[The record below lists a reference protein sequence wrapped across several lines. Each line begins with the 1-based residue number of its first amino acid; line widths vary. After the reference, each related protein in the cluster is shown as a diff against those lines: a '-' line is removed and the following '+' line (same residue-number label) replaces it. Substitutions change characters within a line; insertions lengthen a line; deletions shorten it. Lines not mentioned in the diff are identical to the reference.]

1 MREPSP
7 FVALLKSSL
16 LAISCGL
23 LTITVPAYA
32 LDADGEN
39 RSSSS
44 GSESSLGSLGSEGSL
59 DSMWSD
65 ESGKESGKEN
75 SKENSKGT
83 SKESKNSSQ
92 KSEVAPRAIE
102 SDFSSG
108 EEVKTSSSNKGESKK
123 QDLPLCTIDSF
134 KMSELVKTSC
144 WPGVGPF
151 QSQKQGQS
159 QNEISLSDPQENKLH
174 FQAEGDKLARAELL
188 LVGHRN
194 DGLGMLNLQMV
205 SAYLLEAIGAKNKR
219 IADFNDFLEKH
230 KHSLAHGSK
239 DAGSISTTSGPYD
252 IVLKSAV
259 SEGNPAFLIQ
269 VKKHHSDSHSLI
281 ALASSPQQGSLRP
294 DENGDIERRLPA
306 AGSSVPQKVV
316 SRSTTSQPD
325 KTQPDKTQTD
335 KAQAGKPKTQNTG
348 NPSANQT
355 GSQSSSS
362 SSSPSSTTVKQPK
375 PTDDLK
381 EKLQETLRAWQ
392 THKKQALRE
401 RNIEGLEKYLSG
413 RALARQKDGI
423 KWLTTNKKY
432 YEMTPRGVT
441 VDKYQ
446 ILSQNPLKYTVTAR
460 VKELSKLVDEAT
472 GKANESEDS
481 YNVNYTM
488 EKSGDGSWIISD
500 SQLIASNKQN
510 R

>member
-1 MREPSP
+1 MQFVIQVDMREQSP
-7 FVALLKSSL
+7 FVAVLKSSL

-23 LTITVPAYA
+23 IVLNMPAYA
-32 LDADGEN
+32 LEADGEN
-39 RSSSS
+39 RE
-44 GSESSLGSLGSEGSL
+44 GTDGSL

-65 ESGKESGKEN
+65 ESGKESNKESN
-75 SKENSKGT
+75 KEIN
-83 SKESKNSSQ
+83 KESKSSSP
-92 KSEVAPRAIE
+92 KSEIAPRALE
-102 SDFSSG
+102 PDLSSG
-108 EEVKTSSSNKGESKK
+108 EEVKTSSLNKGESKK

-159 QNEISLSDPQENKLH
+159 QNEVSLSDPQENKLH

-188 LVGHRN
+188 LIGHKN

-230 KHSLAHGSK
+230 KHSLVHGGK

-281 ALASSPQQGSLRP
+281 ALASTPQQGSLRP
-294 DENGDIERRLPA
+294 DENGDIEKRLPGLT
-306 AGSSVPQKVV
+306 GSGQQKVI
-316 SRSTTSQPD
+316 SKSTSSQTEKTQPD
-325 KTQPDKTQTD
+325 KAQPDKTQTV
-335 KAQAGKPKTQNTG
+335 KPKSQNTG
-348 NPSANQT
+348 NPAANQT
-355 GSQSSSS
+355 SIQ
-362 SSSPSSTTVKQPK
+362 PSANANSTASTAPK
-375 PTDDLK
+375 PTKPADELK
-381 EKLQETLRAWQ
+381 DKLQEALRAWQ
-392 THKKQALRE
+392 THKKSALRE

-446 ILSQNPLKYTVTAR
+446 VLSQNPLKYTVTAR